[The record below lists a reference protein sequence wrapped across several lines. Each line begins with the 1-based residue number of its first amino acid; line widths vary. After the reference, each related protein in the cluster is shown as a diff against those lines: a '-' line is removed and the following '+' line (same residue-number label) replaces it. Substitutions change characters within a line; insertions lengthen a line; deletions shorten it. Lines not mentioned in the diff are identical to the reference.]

1 MNLGDLKPAK
11 GAVHR
16 RKRRGIGTGS
26 GHGGTSGRGNKGQK
40 ARTGKGKV
48 HTYMEGGQLPLHRRV
63 PKLGFTPLNRVPY
76 QVVNIGDLAPFTAG
90 SKVTPIELK
99 ARGLVRKADGPIK
112 LLAGGEVTV
121 SLVVEVDAASAAARR
136 KIEASGGKVAGRG

>member
-1 MNLGDLKPAK
+1 MQPAR

-48 HTYMEGGQLPLHRRV
+48 HPYFEGGQLPHHRRL
-63 PKLGFTPLNRVPY
+63 PKV
-76 QVVNIGDLAPFTAG
+76 G
-90 SKVTPIELK
+90 ST
-99 ARGLVRKADGPIK
+99 
-112 LLAGGEVTV
+112 
-121 SLVVEVDAASAAARR
+121 
-136 KIEASGGKVAGRG
+136 

>member
-1 MNLGDLKPAK
+1 MKLGDLRPAR

-26 GHGGTSGRGNKGQK
+26 GHGGTCGRGTKGQK

-48 HTYMEGGQLPLHRRV
+48 HIYMEGGQLPLHRRV
-63 PKLGFTPLNRVPY
+63 PKLGFTPFGRVPF
-76 QVVNIGDLAPFTAG
+76 QVVNVGDLAAFGAG
-90 SKVTPIELK
+90 SQVTPAELK

-112 LLAGGEVTV
+112 LLAGGELSI
-121 SLVVEVDAASAAARR
+121 SLVVHVDAASEAARR
-136 KIEASGGKVAGRG
+136 KVEAAGGQVAERG

>member
-1 MNLGDLKPAK
+1 MNLGDLKPAR

-48 HTYMEGGQLPLHRRV
+48 HPYMEGGQLPHHRRL
-63 PKLGFTPLNRVPY
+63 PKVGFTPFGRVPF
-76 QVVNIGDLAPFTAG
+76 QVVNVGDLADFGAG
-90 SKVTPIELK
+90 AQVTPAELK

-112 LLAGGEVTV
+112 LLAKGELKV
-121 SLVVEVDAASAAARR
+121 SLRVQVDAASGAARQ
-136 KIEASGGKVAGRG
+136 KVEAAGGQVAGRG